1 MSFATIIGIIAG
13 IALFI
18 GAILLST
25 DNFLMFL
32 DLPSFIMVIGGTFA
46 ATFVSY
52 EPRYVFL
59 SLKLIGRLV
68 FAPKVAR
75 NILTAE
81 VGRIIK
87 WGYCSEKWYSRVGT
101 RI

>member
-1 MSFATIIGIIAG
+1 MSFATIVGILG
-13 IALFI
+13 GFGLFVS
-18 GAILLST
+18 AIFLST
-25 DNFLMFL
+25 DNFMMFL
-32 DLPSFIMVIGGTFA
+32 DLSSFIMVIGGTFA

-52 EPRYVFL
+52 EPRYVFMAI
-59 SLKLIGRLV
+59 KLIGRLV

-87 WGYCSEKWYSRVGT
+87 
-101 RI
+101 